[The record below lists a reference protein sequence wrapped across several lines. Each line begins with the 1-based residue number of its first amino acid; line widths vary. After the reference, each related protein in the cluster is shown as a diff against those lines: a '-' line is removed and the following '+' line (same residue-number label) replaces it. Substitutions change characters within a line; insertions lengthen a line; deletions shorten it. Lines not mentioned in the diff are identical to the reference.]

1 MIFFNSENESI
12 IGLANLKNL
21 LVTTPYLILFLSIKL
36 INDVMP
42 SKSLQPFVLFILYSE
57 RNSDFNGSN
66 SASSSSIAKNFLIS
80 FDVPSE
86 I

>member
-1 MIFFNSENESI
+1 
-12 IGLANLKNL
+12 
-21 LVTTPYLILFLSIKL
+21 
-36 INDVMP
+36 MP
-42 SKSLQPFVLFILYSE
+42 SKSLQPFILFILYSE

-66 SASSSSIAKNFLIS
+66 LESSSSIAKNFLIS

>member
-1 MIFFNSENESI
+1 
-12 IGLANLKNL
+12 
-21 LVTTPYLILFLSIKL
+21 
-36 INDVMP
+36 MP

-66 SASSSSIAKNFLIS
+66 LGSSPSIAKNFLIS